1 MSKAFYL
8 LIAQSDLLKLHT
20 PVLLKDAKKLAAN
33 ISKET
38 GERVH
43 VFKHVYDVEH
53 INDADKMVSA
63 KEFDRKFDNGESVVD
78 VYKTLSDW
86 LEKGGKE

>member
-1 MSKAFYL
+1 MGGKMSEAFYL

-20 PVLLKDAKKLAAN
+20 PVLLKDAKKLAAD

-53 INDADKMVSA
+53 INDAVGMPPLVDFLLNP
-63 KEFDRKFDNGESVVD
+63 KEGDE
-78 VYKTLSDW
+78 
-86 LEKGGKE
+86 

>member
-53 INDADKMVSA
+53 ISDADDMPPLMDFLLHP
-63 KEFDRKFDNGESVVD
+63 KEGDE
-78 VYKTLSDW
+78 
-86 LEKGGKE
+86 